1 VLGSDIIMLS
11 TATVILLVLGLF
23 QDFGTPREPGDP
35 PISWLEGVAI
45 MIAILKPHVCLL
57 RHLDFMLKLP
67 VSSFLPLENSLCIT
81 QMNAFRIRRM
91 L

>member
-11 TATVILLVLGLF
+11 TATIISLALGLF

-35 PISWLEGVAI
+35 PVSWLEGVAI
-45 MIAILKPHVCLL
+45 MIAIPKPHICLL

-67 VSSFLPLENSLCIT
+67 VSSFLPSENSLCIT
-81 QMNAFRIRRM
+81 QTNTFGIRRT